1 MTNIKSI
8 TDLDICT
15 EIKEDKVLREV
26 YFNVLSNKLPDTI
39 KKVNDKLKPYFN

>member
-26 YFNVLSNKLPDTI
+26 YFRVLYYYLINGQIRS
-39 KKVNDKLKPYFN
+39 KK